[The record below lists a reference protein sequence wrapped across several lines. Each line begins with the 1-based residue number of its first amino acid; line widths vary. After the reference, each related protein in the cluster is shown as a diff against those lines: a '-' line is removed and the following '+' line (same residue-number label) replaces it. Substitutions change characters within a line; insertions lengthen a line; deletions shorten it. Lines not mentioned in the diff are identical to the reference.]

1 MKIKVTIFAFLLIFP
16 VISYPVDIHTIDKN
30 CNEMNIVAW
39 DRYVQSLEG
48 STVTGTLTLDSI
60 QDGKDNL
67 LGGWR
72 RWRQALI
79 DLVRDPGYN
88 LFFSNNDIDLWV
100 FGRSEDDVINLK
112 IKRNYKVNYTIKS
125 VKKRDYSRNWR
136 VSRCVLIVAK

>member
-1 MKIKVTIFAFLLIFP
+1 
-16 VISYPVDIHTIDKN
+16 
-30 CNEMNIVAW
+30 MNIVAW

-79 DLVRDPGYN
+79 DLVRDPGYH

-112 IKRNYKVNYTIKS
+112 IKRNYKVRYAIKG
-125 VKKRDYSRNWR
+125 VEKRDYSGIKSR